1 MMKKITIAIFI
12 LILLSLITSIYSYQ
26 TLETDKIASHW
37 NAEGEVDDY
46 MGKFWGLFF
55 LPIISIVL
63 YLLFLII
70 PMVDPLKNNIKKFRY
85 HYDWFMFSFILFMFY
100 VSLLTILSNFGYDF
114 NMTTMLMPA
123 IGIWF
128 FYIGS
133 LMKKLKRNW
142 FIGVRTPWTLS
153 SDLVWEKTHKL
164 TSKLFKIVGIIIIL
178 TAFLPSRYLIW
189 FILIPVFIILIWVVL
204 YSYLEFKKEKRKN

>member
-114 NMTTMLMPA
+114 DMTTMLMPA

-142 FIGVRTPWTLS
+142 FIGLRTPWTLT
-153 SDLVWEKTHKL
+153 DDKVWEKTHEFGGKFFVGSGL
-164 TSKLFKIVGIIIIL
+164 ISIIGLFFKEYMV
-178 TAFLPSRYLIW
+178 F
-189 FILIPVFIILIWVVL
+189 FILVPVIVSTVIIFF
-204 YSYLEFKKEKRKN
+204 YSYVIWSKINKKN